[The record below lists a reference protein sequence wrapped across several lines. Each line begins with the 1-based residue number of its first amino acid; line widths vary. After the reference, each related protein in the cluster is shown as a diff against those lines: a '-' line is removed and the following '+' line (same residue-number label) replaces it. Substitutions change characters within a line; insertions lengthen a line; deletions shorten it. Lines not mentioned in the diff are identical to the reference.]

1 MVQQTMRFDGDTYEA
16 EFDEKRLASQMGRV
30 WLALQEG
37 EWLTL
42 SELATRVGAPEASVS
57 ARLRDLRKKRF
68 GSHVI
73 ERRPRGERKHGL
85 FEYQLVPKC

>member
-16 EFDEKRLASQMGRV
+16 EFDEKRLATQMGRV

-42 SELATRVGAPEASVS
+42 NELATRVGAPEASVS

-68 GSHVI
+68 GNHEVA
-73 ERRPRGERKHGL
+73 RRSRGERKSGL
-85 FEYQLVPKC
+85 FEYQLQDA